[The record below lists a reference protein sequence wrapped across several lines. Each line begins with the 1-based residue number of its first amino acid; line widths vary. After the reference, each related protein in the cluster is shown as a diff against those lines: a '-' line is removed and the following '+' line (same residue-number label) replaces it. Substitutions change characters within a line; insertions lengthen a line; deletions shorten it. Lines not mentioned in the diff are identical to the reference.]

1 MAGDREMD
9 AASGLMHQCAV
20 TLYRDLV
27 SRAPNP
33 DADIQAA
40 LINGLIAAAVALLW
54 DGREDHATPDSIAA
68 AVHASALDLLQQM
81 KARTARAT
89 H

>member
-1 MAGDREMD
+1 MAGDKEMD

-20 TLYRDLV
+20 TLYRDLL

-40 LINGLIAAAVALLW
+40 LINGMIAAACSLLW
-54 DGREDHATPDSIAA
+54 DGREDHATPESIGG
-68 AVHASALDLLQQM
+68 AVQASAVDLLQQM